1 MSWEK
6 VPAMLS
12 AVGAGAA
19 IALVSPLHAHAAP
32 CTHWVLKS
40 PALNMNLS
48 NGQTASFDWN
58 QDLGTQSARNGMQ
71 PNAKLQAPNG
81 DSWDGY
87 ASLMVQGS
95 MIAGPVSWHP
105 RQGDIGGTPVTE
117 QVINSDFRGNIVDL
131 GTAKGAAHD
140 NQGATVDWV
149 GASIFDCAD
158 AT

>member
-1 MSWEK
+1 MSWRK
-6 VPAMLS
+6 TPAVMS
-12 AVGAGAA
+12 AVAA
-19 IALVSPLHAHAAP
+19 LALVSPTHAHAAP

-58 QDLGTQSARNGMQ
+58 QELGTQSARDGMQ
-71 PNAKLQAPNG
+71 PNAKLQAPDG

-87 ASLMVQGS
+87 ASLGIQGG

-105 RQGDIGGTPVTE
+105 RQGDFGGTPVTE
-117 QVINSDFRGNIVDL
+117 MVINSTFTGNIADP
-131 GTAKGAAHD
+131 GSARGSAHD
-140 NQGATVDWV
+140 NKGATVDWV

-158 AT
+158 AS